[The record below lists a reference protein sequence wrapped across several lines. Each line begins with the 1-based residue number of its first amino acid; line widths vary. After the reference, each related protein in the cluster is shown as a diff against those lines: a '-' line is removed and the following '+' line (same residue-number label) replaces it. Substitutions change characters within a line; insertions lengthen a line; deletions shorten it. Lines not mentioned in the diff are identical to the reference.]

1 MSLTGGGGFL
11 GAFEDMAS
19 KDIDWGSVL
28 ATGAGGLAGLMG
40 GGSSQKPTGYQGTV
54 PKYQAVRQQVPMAEQ
69 DPARRPGSGG
79 RQYFTN
85 TQYLPKSDSA
95 GIAAA
100 LGKAQEQSNL
110 IAQANI
116 APTQGGRTALLNTAQ
131 SVYPMY
137 TPPPQQIAN
146 TAPVTSGGTTNAG
159 GTTNETPSGTTGA
172 GGTTSEAPAMT
183 LRERVSAGIYDNEKA
198 GMTPSQASNASF
210 RAVADSLGIST
221 VELVEQIN
229 REFLGTDGSNS
240 GGAAKGGLIG
250 LARGGMAGQPR
261 FLAGGTDGMADKIPA
276 MIEGSQPAKLGHGE
290 FVIPADVVGFLGSGN
305 SEAGAKVLYAMMD
318 RVRNHA
324 HGSKKQI
331 KPANLKKTLPA

>member
-1 MSLTGGGGFL
+1 MPI
-11 GAFEDMAS
+11 EMATS
-19 KDIDWGSVL
+19 AAPYSGKSIDWGSVL

-85 TQYLPKSDSA
+85 TQYIPRSDET
-95 GIAAA
+95 GIASAV
-100 LGKAQEQSNL
+100 GKAQQQSDAIARANL
-110 IAQANI
+110 
-116 APTQGGRTALLNTAQ
+116 APTQGQRTALLNAAQ
-131 SVYPMY
+131 SLYPMY
-137 TPPPQQIAN
+137 TPYSAPPPPPAADEE
-146 TAPVTSGGTTNAG
+146 TAPVQNDSG
-159 GTTNETPSGTTGA
+159 
-172 GGTTSEAPAMT
+172 APA
-183 LRERVSAGIYDNEKA
+183 
-198 GMTPSQASNASF
+198 Q
-210 RAVADSLGIST
+210 
-221 VELVEQIN
+221 Q
-229 REFLGTDGSNS
+229 DGSNS
-240 GGAAKGGLIG
+240 GGAAQGGLIG

-276 MIEGSQPAKLGHGE
+276 TIENKQPAKLGHGE

-318 RVRNHA
+318 RVRKHA